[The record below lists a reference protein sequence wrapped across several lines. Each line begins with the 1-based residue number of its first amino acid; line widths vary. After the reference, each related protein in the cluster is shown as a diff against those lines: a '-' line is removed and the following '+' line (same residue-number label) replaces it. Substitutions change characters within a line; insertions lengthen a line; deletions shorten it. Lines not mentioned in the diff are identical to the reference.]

1 MSKCEREK
9 ENPGY
14 LRVNEMLEGEYNSLP
29 SSWSKRNCFCH
40 LSDSWSLCH
49 WLCAFLPQPQG
60 SWLRPQAIVCHFHTC
75 IRKVLLFYPFSFLL
89 LVLPFSCCPIAIPS
103 HPFLMASMTFFSSR
117 SYWEKTQEVCLSEY
131 GLFCLK
137 QWSLA
142 LVLFLG
148 TKGLLM

>member
-9 ENPGY
+9 ETPGY
-14 LRVNEMLEGEYNSLP
+14 LRTNEVLGGEYNSLP
-29 SSWSKRNCFCH
+29 SSWSKGICFCH

-49 WLCAFLPQPQG
+49 WLCAFLAQPQG
-60 SWLRPQAIVCHFHTC
+60 SWLRSQATVCHFRTC
-75 IRKVLLFYPFSFLL
+75 LRKVLPFYLFPFLKL
-89 LVLPFSCCPIAIPS
+89 TLPFSCCPIPIPS
-103 HPFLMASMTFFSSR
+103 HPFLMASVTFSST

-131 GLFCLK
+131 GLLCLK

-148 TKGLLM
+148 TKGLLV